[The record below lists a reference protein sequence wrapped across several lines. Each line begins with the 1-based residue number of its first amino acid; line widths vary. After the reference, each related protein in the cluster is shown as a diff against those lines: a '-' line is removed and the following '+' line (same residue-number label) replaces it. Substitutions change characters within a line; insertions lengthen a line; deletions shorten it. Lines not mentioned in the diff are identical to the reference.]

1 MDDMMGE
8 MMMPM
13 QWTPSGYTPGVEGS
27 YMPHPPG
34 AYMQT
39 LSQDDP
45 CAEPMRSGSPK
56 GCGGNITL
64 MNQHE
69 AYILPQSWE
78 CTPFEFTEQPT
89 LEENFDHVQG
99 AYRMPSSFSEEH
111 L

>member
-1 MDDMMGE
+1 MDDMV
-8 MMMPM
+8 MP
-13 QWTPSGYTPGVEGS
+13 PLPYTPGVDGAYS
-27 YMPHPPG
+27 PHP
-34 AYMQT
+34 AAKYMQT

-45 CAEPMRSGSPK
+45 ACEPKRSGSPK
-56 GCGGNITL
+56 GIGGNITL
-64 MNQHE
+64 INQYE
-69 AYILPQSWE
+69 CSILPQSWE